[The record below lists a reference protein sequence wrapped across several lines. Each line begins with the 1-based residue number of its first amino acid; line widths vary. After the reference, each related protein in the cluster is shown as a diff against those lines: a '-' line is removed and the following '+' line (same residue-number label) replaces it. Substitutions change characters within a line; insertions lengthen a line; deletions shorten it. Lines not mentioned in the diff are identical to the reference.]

1 MCCRDQLWAS
11 STTATALSNSNS
23 RLWTLDRSRSTH
35 VCLLARLLISLSFF
49 FFILFRLSFF
59 YASSFFCYESSFNM
73 FLIQIRLFALC
84 RNCQIN
90 AIPLF
95 NARNG
100 SYLLAHLN
108 LDTFLRLLNSFLAF
122 QDFCQFV
129 CFFFC
134 SATVSVSEPLKMVE
148 KYSGEYGDEL
158 KAVSFVSFVRKTFFV
173 YSSWCNYFTLSIL
186 FRQFFCIYLYAIH

>member
-1 MCCRDQLWAS
+1 MERRKRNCIAFKQHWEHMRRWCVVVISCELAARQPQHSATQILDFGL
-11 STTATALSNSNS
+11 STV
-23 RLWTLDRSRSTH
+23 H
-35 VCLLARLLISLSFF
+35 VVRMYVSWHVYSFHFLF
-49 FFILFRLSFF
+49 FSFYF
-59 YASSFFCYESSFNM
+59 VYRFSMQVLFFCYESSFNM

-129 CFFFC
+129 CFFFLLC
-134 SATVSVSEPLKMVE
+134 DSFSFWTVENGGKVQWRIWWR
-148 KYSGEYGDEL
+148 
-158 KAVSFVSFVRKTFFV
+158 A
-173 YSSWCNYFTLSIL
+173 
-186 FRQFFCIYLYAIH
+186 